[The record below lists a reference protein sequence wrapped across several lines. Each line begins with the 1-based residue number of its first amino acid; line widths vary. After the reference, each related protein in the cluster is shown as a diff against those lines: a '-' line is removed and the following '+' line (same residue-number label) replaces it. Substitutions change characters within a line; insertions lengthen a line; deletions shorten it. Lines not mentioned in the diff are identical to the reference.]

1 MELEDFLDWM
11 RENYKNVE
19 VKERK
24 DCVIVK
30 VNDIEGELI
39 EEVNKAED
47 MALKLD
53 NQVRYIEI
61 AGKGFL
67 FMIER

>member
-30 VNDIEGELI
+30 VNDIEGDLI